1 VIIYTGEIIE
11 HHIDFMREGLRL
23 DETFYNFG
31 LNEGGAVDA
40 RFMGNKSR
48 FINHEQGAE

>member
-1 VIIYTGEIIE
+1 MIE
-11 HHIDFMREGLRL
+11 HQIDYIREALRL

-31 LNEGGAVDA
+31 LNEGGSNDA

-48 FINHEQGAE
+48 FINHQKGG